1 MSTTN
6 LRLAVAP
13 HDHVRFCD
21 SVVGLAGKIRSLI
34 SVPRTIDEL
43 HSLLNRNDSGWPGQV
58 DFEKVTLA
66 VTLLYAVGA
75 VILVENDR
83 IGAVQ

>member
-21 SVVGLAGKIRSLI
+21 SVVGLAGRVRDLI
-34 SVPRTIDEL
+34 STPKTVDEL
-43 HSLLNRNDSGWPGQV
+43 QNLLDREDSRWPGQV
-58 DFEKVTLA
+58 DFEKIILA
-66 VTLLYAVGA
+66 VTLLYAIGA
-75 VILVENDR
+75 AIPAENDR
-83 IGAVQ
+83 IVSSQ

>member
-1 MSTTN
+1 MSMTN

-34 SVPRTIDEL
+34 GTPMTIDEL
-43 HSLLNRNDSGWPGQV
+43 QNLLNRSDSGWPGQV
-58 DFEKVTLA
+58 DFEKIILA
-66 VTLLYAVGA
+66 VTLLYAIGA
-75 VILVENDR
+75 VASVDNDR
-83 IGAVQ
+83 IATI

>member
-21 SVVGLAGKIRSLI
+21 SVVGLAGRVRSLVR
-34 SVPRTIDEL
+34 VPKTLDEL
-43 HSLLNRNDSGWPGQV
+43 QNLLARNDSGWPGQV
-58 DFEKVTLA
+58 DFEKLILA
-66 VTLLYAVGA
+66 VTLLYAIGA
-75 VILVENDR
+75 VVSVENDR
-83 IGAVQ
+83 VVAI

>member
-21 SVVGLAGKIRSLI
+21 SVVGLAGKIRSVIGAPMTL
-34 SVPRTIDEL
+34 DEL
-43 HSLLNRNDSGWPGQV
+43 QNLLNRNDSGWPGQV
-58 DFEKVTLA
+58 DFEKITLA
-66 VTLLYAVGA
+66 VTLLYAIGA
-75 VILVENDR
+75 VVPAENDR
-83 IGAVQ
+83 IVAIQ